1 MIIFICY
8 LPTKENCAFI
18 RIKHFPRQ
26 KIFYLIYE
34 MKVERRPFIKK
45 TTSVPLNIYFPT
57 WSHRAELLLFTV
69 QSSLSGLTLLGF
81 RHLDN
86 QSINQSIAQSLNQSL
101 NHSINQSI
109 NMSINQA
116 INESN
121 GLNRSICPSRKQLI
135 NLPCNFV
142 YKLMKQTVHNIVE

>member
-69 QSSLSGLTLLGF
+69 QSSLSRLTLLGL

-86 QSINQSIAQSLNQSL
+86 QSINRPITQSL
-101 NHSINQSI
+101 NHSITQSINHLIDQSINQSI
-109 NMSINQA
+109 NQSTCQSI
-116 INESN
+116 
-121 GLNRSICPSRKQLI
+121 KQLI
-135 NLPCNFV
+135 NQMVSQSITLSIKKTINKFAF
-142 YKLMKQTVHNIVE
+142 

>member
-8 LPTKENCAFI
+8 LPTKENYAFI

-69 QSSLSGLTLLGF
+69 QSSLSGLTLLGL

-86 QSINQSIAQSLNQSL
+86 QSINQSTNRSINQSFNQINQSFNQINQPNQL
-101 NHSINQSI
+101 TKSINQSI
-109 NMSINQA
+109 NQPINRSINQSNNQSIIQA
-116 INESN
+116 IKQSN
-121 GLNRSICPSRKQLI
+121 GLSID
-135 NLPCNFV
+135 
-142 YKLMKQTVHNIVE
+142 